1 MKEFIGS
8 VEKSNGY
15 YIGRYE
21 ASVSSN
27 RKVTVQKG
35 QTVFDGYSESNSLG
49 EYMNP
54 ADLQELCLEMYDSQY
69 FRTDLPSSYVW
80 DTALKYIQTFSGTE
94 KYASIKQPSGR
105 TTTGVG
111 SDKILN
117 IYDFGGNYQEATT
130 ENAGWASGHTMRGG
144 GGYTPSHREPDYMD
158 MAFRPVLYILY

>member
-1 MKEFIGS
+1 M
-8 VEKSNGY
+8 
-15 YIGRYE
+15 
-21 ASVSSN
+21 
-27 RKVTVQKG
+27 
-35 QTVFDGYSESNSLG
+35 GYS
-49 EYMNP
+49 
-54 ADLQELCLEMYDSQY
+54 
-69 FRTDLPSSYVW
+69 
-80 DTALKYIQTFSGTE
+80 LKIYTNICGTE